1 MRQHL
6 MIGRTFHVYKT
17 VTRDQKGICMSMR
30 QFLVFGVGTG
40 VGTGVLPPPPV
51 PASGGG
57 ARGRPT
63 GVLHMHK
70 TAPSGQKGNCVS
82 VPPLLRSRKMEEPRI
97 L

>member
-1 MRQHL
+1 

-40 VGTGVLPPPPV
+40 VGTGVL
-51 PASGGG
+51 
-57 ARGRPT
+57 
-63 GVLHMHK
+63 HMHK